1 MPLYLDSFHPVHMHI
16 IKTLHSLFVIGLL
29 TTIFPSQAT
38 AANNATNNQTKID
51 LVKKVYLSK
60 VDLGSEH
67 NRVTT
72 PELQKII
79 RQFNKFDTN
88 IRKQPDM
95 EMGCDMPIHYYF
107 DLQGFMEVIRMI
119 LTKALQVKV
128 TSPHTVRATFKQ
140 FDGHRVGADFTLK
153 CTENRCLIDD
163 FKMIGDQT
171 GIKTDYKLVLR
182 KQKCE

>member
-1 MPLYLDSFHPVHMHI
+1 MPYITTWVLVRIILTTS
-16 IKTLHSLFVIGLL
+16 IKT
-29 TTIFPSQAT
+29 
-38 AANNATNNQTKID
+38 
-51 LVKKVYLSK
+51 
-60 VDLGSEH
+60 
-67 NRVTT
+67 
-72 PELQKII
+72 
-79 RQFNKFDTN
+79 
-88 IRKQPDM
+88 
-95 EMGCDMPIHYYF
+95 
-107 DLQGFMEVIRMI
+107 
-119 LTKALQVKV
+119 LQVKV

>member
-1 MPLYLDSFHPVHMHI
+1 MSLYLDSFHLVPMHI
-16 IKTLHSLFVIGLL
+16 MKTLRSLFVIGLL
-29 TTIFPSQAT
+29 TTGLFSQAM

-51 LVKKVYLSK
+51 LVKKVYLTK

-67 NRVTT
+67 NRITT

-95 EMGCDMPIHYYF
+95 EMGCDMPIHYY
-107 DLQGFMEVIRMI
+107 LGFGQDHPDNFHK
-119 LTKALQVKV
+119 TLQVKV

-140 FDGHRVGADFTLK
+140 FDGHRVGADFMLK
-153 CTENRCLIDD
+153 CTENRC
-163 FKMIGDQT
+163 
-171 GIKTDYKLVLR
+171 
-182 KQKCE
+182 

>member
-1 MPLYLDSFHPVHMHI
+1 MSLYLDSFHLVPMHI
-16 IKTLHSLFVIGLL
+16 MKTLHSLFVIGLL
-29 TTIFPSQAT
+29 TTSLFSQAT
-38 AANNATNNQTKID
+38 AANSATNNQAKID

-88 IRKQPDM
+88 IRKQPDI
-95 EMGCDMPIHYYF
+95 EMGCDMPIHHYY
-107 DLQGFMEVIRMI
+107 LGFGQAHPDNFHK
-119 LTKALQVKV
+119 TLQVKV

-140 FDGHRVGADFTLK
+140 FDGYRVGVDFTLK

-171 GIKTDYKLVLR
+171 SIKTDYKLVLR

>member
-1 MPLYLDSFHPVHMHI
+1 MSLYLDSFHLIPMHI
-16 IKTLHSLFVIGLL
+16 MKTLHSLFVIGLL
-29 TTIFPSQAT
+29 TTSLSSQVM
-38 AANNATNNQTKID
+38 AANNATNNQAKID

-60 VDLGSEH
+60 VDLGYEH
-67 NRVTT
+67 NLITT

-95 EMGCDMPIHYYF
+95 EMGCDMPIHYY
-107 DLQGFMEVIRMI
+107 LGFGQDHPDNFHK
-119 LTKALQVKV
+119 TLQVKV

-171 GIKTDYKLVLR
+171 SIKTNYKLVLR

>member
-1 MPLYLDSFHPVHMHI
+1 M
-16 IKTLHSLFVIGLL
+16 
-29 TTIFPSQAT
+29 
-38 AANNATNNQTKID
+38 AANSATNNQAKID

-88 IRKQPDM
+88 IRQQPDM
-95 EMGCDMPIHYYF
+95 EMRCDMPIHYY
-107 DLQGFMEVIRMI
+107 LGFGQDHPDNFHK
-119 LTKALQVKV
+119 TLQVKV

-140 FDGHRVGADFTLK
+140 FDDHRVGADFTLK

-163 FKMIGDQT
+163 WRSNQHQNRLQTRFTQTKM
-171 GIKTDYKLVLR
+171 
-182 KQKCE
+182 

>member
-1 MPLYLDSFHPVHMHI
+1 MPLYLDSFHPVPMHI
-16 IKTLHSLFVIGLL
+16 MKTLRSLFVIGLL
-29 TTIFPSQAT
+29 TTSFHSQAT
-38 AANNATNNQTKID
+38 AANNATNNQAKID
-51 LVKKVYLSK
+51 LVKKVYLTK

-67 NRVTT
+67 NPVTT

-88 IRKQPDM
+88 IRKQHDM
-95 EMGCDMPIHYYF
+95 EMGCDMPIHYY
-107 DLQGFMEVIRMI
+107 LGFGQDHPDNFHK
-119 LTKALQVKV
+119 TLQVKV

-140 FDGHRVGADFTLK
+140 FDGHRVGADFALK

-171 GIKTDYKLVLR
+171 SIKTDYKLVLH